1 MQAGAWVEWVA
12 GGVPY
17 RLEVQLSWVAVI
29 NQLLPSLLLFYFA
42 GTVKL
47 SVILCLSDCPLSMSP
62 RRFLSSACRFTVP
75 VR

>member
-1 MQAGAWVEWVA
+1 MVA

-29 NQLLPSLLLFYFA
+29 MKLLPSLLLFHCA
-42 GTVKL
+42 ATVKL
-47 SVILCLSDCPLSMSP
+47 SVILCLSDCPLSVSP